1 MNEEV
6 KNGIIFDRGPK
17 NDAYAQYFTGQSYLQ
32 GLISPE
38 EEVNVGVGNVT
49 FEPGCRNN
57 WHIHHDGY
65 QLLLVT
71 GGMGLYQEEG
81 KSARLLQPGDVVVTH
96 DGVKHWHGATADSWF
111 SHIAITAGT
120 PEWLESV
127 SDEQYSQA
135 NNEGKRD

>member
-6 KNGIIFDRGPK
+6 KNGIIFDSGPK
-17 NDAYAQYFTGQSYLQ
+17 NDVYAKYFTGQSYLS
-32 GLISPE
+32 GMISPKD
-38 EEVNVGVGNVT
+38 EVNVGVGNVT

-71 GGMGLYQEEG
+71 GGMGLYQEED
-81 KSARLLQPGDVVVTH
+81 KPARLLLPGDVVVTH
-96 DGVKHWHGATADSWF
+96 DGVKHWHGATSDSWF

-127 SDEQYSQA
+127 NDNQYNQA